1 MGPARDFYEIQKSQR
16 GKTLLLFLGL
26 CLFYVFAL
34 GLIGLAAVA
43 SVSVL
48 IAGSLLTRAFL
59 LRLVLGTGAAAVVIA
74 LVQFRDARRNG
85 ATFILRRLQAAP
97 PEPSDRYHKQF
108 IDALEE
114 MRIGSGLARVR
125 AYVLPALA
133 FNSMAVVEPDG
144 TPAVAVTE
152 GLLADAAR
160 DEIQAVCAH
169 ELAHIARGDAFSM
182 TLVCSLADFFE
193 RLLDALTP
201 ERVEPPY
208 ASPGLAA
215 TARGDLAAPLPAF
228 ITPVVLLSGLVM
240 RLLTSFFSREREF
253 LADAAAIEISRGPAA
268 LARALR
274 KAQIRNAFVGD
285 FSLTYNPLFIVPP
298 DSRDASESRFAGLFA
313 THPPLEKRLDIL
325 AAMAGLTRRRIVED
339 VEEAA
344 ASRQAARRIVEA
356 SAGSRSAPGPSSREA
371 AVMAG
376 GVRAADESEAP
387 PSGPS
392 PEGGLWRLRAPNGAW
407 SEAVTLPGLIA
418 EPRFSTLAVVMNTQE
433 GIAARAHEFPQVRL
447 ALRRLAAKAPLDPE
461 RSGRCPR
468 CDVPLRE
475 VDYEGVPVRA
485 CPRCRGRLV
494 GQGFM
499 DRIIV
504 RREIGFSA
512 GLREKAAAFRDA
524 GPAPAARKGE
534 PKAPIRTLPCPA
546 CGWRMVARPYSY
558 QDFLPVDKCLSC
570 QKIWFDAD
578 ELELLQVLIEERLAE
593 RRSVLR

>member
-1 MGPARDFYEIQKSQR
+1 MGPPRDFYEIQKGQR
-16 GKTLLLFLGL
+16 GKTLLLFLAL

-34 GLIGLAAVA
+34 GLIGVAAAA
-43 SVSVL
+43 SVSL
-48 IAGSLLTRAFL
+48 LLAGSLLSPAFL
-59 LRLVLGTGAAAVVIA
+59 ARLVLGTGAAAVVIA

-85 ATFILRRLQAAP
+85 AAFILRRLQASP
-97 PEPSDRYHKQF
+97 PEPSDRYHKTF
-108 IDALEE
+108 LDALEE
-114 MRIGSGLARVR
+114 MRIGSGLARVK

-133 FNSMAVVEPDG
+133 FNSLAVVEPDG

-169 ELAHIARGDAFSM
+169 ELAHIARGDAFSL

-208 ASPGLAA
+208 AAPGQAA
-215 TARGDLAAPLPAF
+215 GRGDLATPLPALV
-228 ITPVVLLSGLVM
+228 TPAVLMSGLVM

-253 LADAAAIEISRGPAA
+253 LADAAAVEIGRGPAA

-274 KAQIRNAFVGD
+274 KAQLRNAFVGD

-298 DSRDASESRFAGLFA
+298 DAGDASETRFARLFA

-344 ASRQAARRIVEA
+344 ANRESARQVLDTAA
-356 SAGSRSAPGPSSREA
+356 GLRSG
-371 AVMAG
+371 
-376 GVRAADESEAP
+376 
-387 PSGPS
+387 SGPVA
-392 PEGGLWRLRAPNGAW
+392 PEARDEPGIWRLKAPNAAW
-407 SEAVTLPGLIA
+407 SEALTLAELIA
-418 EPRFSTLAVVMNTQE
+418 EPRFSSAAVVRNSQE
-433 GIAARAHEFPQVRL
+433 EITGRAGEFPQVRI
-447 ALRRLAAKAPLDPE
+447 ALRRLAAKAPLDPA

-468 CDVPLRE
+468 CGIPLRDA
-475 VDYEGVPVRA
+475 DYEGVPIRT

-494 GQGFM
+494 GPGSM
-499 DRIIV
+499 ERIIV
-504 RREIGFSA
+504 RRELGFSA
-512 GLREKAAAFRDA
+512 GLKEKAAAFRDA
-524 GPAPAARKGE
+524 VRIPAGLKKGG
-534 PKAPIRTLPCPA
+534 KAPSPTLPCPA

-558 QDFLPVDKCLSC
+558 QDFLPVEKCLAC

-578 ELELLQVLIEERLAE
+578 ELEMLQALIEDRLA
-593 RRSVLR
+593 RRRAGSPPAGDSVS